1 MPGTGRNHPI
11 ETPVRRT
18 PLKMEKST
26 AQRSWT
32 AWPNGRTDPSTAS
45 TRVLFMDAINVKI
58 EDGQVA
64 NRPVYVVM
72 AVTVDG
78 TRDILGIWAGDGG
91 EGAKC
96 GLKRRCA

>member
-18 PLKMEKST
+18 PLKIEKAT
-26 AQRSWT
+26 AQSHGRHGRMAEPTPRPRSTRSCSWT
-32 AWPNGRTDPSTAS
+32 PST
-45 TRVLFMDAINVKI
+45 KI
-58 EDGQVA
+58 RDGQVA
-64 NRPVYVVM
+64 NRPIYVVM

-78 TRDILGIWAGDGG
+78 TRDILGVWAGAGS
-91 EGAKC
+91 EGAKF